1 MSAFQTQKCRLSPE
15 HVKNGNFHSD
25 NLRWCLRF
33 CVSSSQ
39 VMLMFMVHAKNWVK
53 GLYFKS
59 NNNLP
64 LIIIVIIL
72 YKSYLKRI
80 MVNMKINNLAHK
92 KTKFIESCQYRTSCS
107 NSIPILNFC
116 SCSVGHLPSIDVSLV
131 GSVSVDLWR
140 IFRLA

>member
-15 HVKNGNFHSD
+15 NVKNGNFHSD

-53 GLYFKS
+53 GLCFKS

-72 YKSYLKRI
+72 YKSYLKKI
-80 MVNMKINNLAHK
+80 MVNMKINNWAHK
-92 KTKFIESCQYRTSCS
+92 KNKFIESCQYRTSCS
-107 NSIPILNFC
+107 NSWYWISQLFCGSFAQHWCVCRWLALYLLIYDNF
-116 SCSVGHLPSIDVSLV
+116 
-131 GSVSVDLWR
+131 
-140 IFRLA
+140 